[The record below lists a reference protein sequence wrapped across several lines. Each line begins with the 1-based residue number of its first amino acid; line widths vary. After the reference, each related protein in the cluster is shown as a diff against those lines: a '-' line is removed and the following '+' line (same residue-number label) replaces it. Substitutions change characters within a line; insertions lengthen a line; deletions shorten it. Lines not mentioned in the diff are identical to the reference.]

1 MTTQIVKRIDKGF
14 PLTYTELDDNF
25 ENLRTTADSA
35 FETASTLSAVLSSSK
50 VTISSLDLNQLIDAT
65 TAIAPCTVKYVVQ
78 LNHNNNIHVE
88 EILISYDGTNTYMSE
103 YGVILSNSSL
113 ATFLEGYSNG
123 KLNLYITPIAQPI
136 KVSLVKQII
145 T

>member
-14 PLTYTELDDNF
+14 PLTYTGLDDNF

-50 VTISSLDLNQLIDAT
+50 VTISSLSMNQLIDAT
-65 TAIAPCTVKYVVQ
+65 TAIEPCTVKFVVQ
-78 LNHNNNIHVE
+78 LSNGTDIHVE
-88 EILISYDGTNTYMSE
+88 EILVTYDGTNTYMSE
-103 YGVILSNSSL
+103 YGVIMSNTPL
-113 ATFLEGYSNG
+113 ASFLEGYSSG
-123 KLNLYITPIAQPI
+123 KLNLYITPTVSPL